1 MLSCNG
7 VATYGTVLWCNAP
20 DGIKEEFVNS
30 FARVANIDMMSDGLH
45 LGKADV
51 LQARWATA
59 CRLQLH
65 PNGNASGE
73 EADTVGVACLVHV
86 GILQA
91 DATKGLDT
99 MNKVA
104 FYVFLRGLHRLRRR
118 SL

>member
-1 MLSCNG
+1 M
-7 VATYGTVLWCNAP
+7 
-20 DGIKEEFVNS
+20 DGM
-30 FARVANIDMMSDGLH
+30 ADGLH

-51 LQARWATA
+51 LQARWVTA

-65 PNGNASGE
+65 PNGDASGE
-73 EADTVGVACLVHV
+73 EADAVGVACLVHV